1 MMMRAEPARLE
12 VLWQRLLFCLHK
24 PRIFRDFARR
34 LNLSG
39 DERVMDYMCGMGGI
53 AFFTAKRLSRGQ
65 LVCVDASQRLIKA
78 CRRTLRRYEGVDVCL
93 MDEPRLESGSFDL
106 IYTHFTLYRLPPDE
120 LTWVMERIAGWLKP
134 GGMLLLREP
143 MYAYER
149 LKQIKLLAG
158 QYGLML
164 QNSRVTDAARL
175 GNVLE
180 CLYKRNE
187 EK

>member
-24 PRIFRDFARR
+24 PRVFRDFAIS

-39 DERVMDYMCGMGGI
+39 DEQVMDYMCGMGGI

-106 IYTHFTLYRLPPDE
+106 IYCHFWLYRLSPDE
-120 LTWVMERIAGWLKP
+120 LPLAMERVAEWLKP
-134 GGMLLLREP
+134 GGMFMLREP
-143 MYAYER
+143 MDAYDR
-149 LKQIKLLAG
+149 LIRIKQLAG
-158 QYGLML
+158 QNGLTL
-164 QNSRVTDAARL
+164 QNSRITDAARL
-175 GNVLE
+175 GNILE
-180 CLYKRNE
+180 SLYKRNE